1 MQSLISVHEPL
12 SQFFPR
18 DFAKK
23 SGETLGKGC
32 AYAKYVKLRFNV
44 QPIKVGYTLTC
55 FGI

>member
-23 SGETLGKGC
+23 SGETLGKGF